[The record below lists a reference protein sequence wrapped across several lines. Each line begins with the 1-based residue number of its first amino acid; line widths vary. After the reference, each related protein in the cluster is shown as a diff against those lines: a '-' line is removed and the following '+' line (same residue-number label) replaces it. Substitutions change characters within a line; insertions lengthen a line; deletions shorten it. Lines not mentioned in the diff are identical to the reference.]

1 MFAPV
6 ELYDLFCFQRMS
18 ESLQDVLYHVE
29 VETHFIL
36 YVFDIYPFFL
46 IYLFS
51 FFTWFTRLMVLFSH
65 FPSHFRLCGACSGPL
80 HLMWMCFFNRI
91 PPNDSVIIWF
101 YFRFWI
107 LSASISSRMNG
118 YWKSH
123 YIIQTFYCLGECG
136 GGGNADGRGWG
147 KTAYLFNAE
156 IKIDDNKALNCS
168 AWTVWRCCARVDE
181 NNSHLIWFREIMWVV
196 GDGEE
201 WTNDC
206 IAVHD

>member
-1 MFAPV
+1 MI
-6 ELYDLFCFQRMS
+6 CFVSKECPKAYRMCFIMLKPIS
-18 ESLQDVLYHVE
+18 SYTYSTSIRFSWFICFHFPPASLVSVWW
-29 VETHFIL
+29 
-36 YVFDIYPFFL
+36 
-46 IYLFS
+46 S
-51 FFTWFTRLMVLFSH
+51 R
-65 FPSHFRLCGACSGPL
+65 FPSHFRLCGACNGPL

-91 PPNDSVIIWF
+91 PQNDSVIIWF

-107 LSASISSRMNG
+107 LSVPISSRMNG

-123 YIIQTFYCLGECG
+123 YIIQTFYCLAECVAG
-136 GGGNADGRGWG
+136 GDGRQMWW
-147 KTAYLFNAE
+147 KKSLL
-156 IKIDDNKALNCS
+156 IQRKNKNRWQQSAQLLVNCS

-196 GDGEE
+196 GEGEE